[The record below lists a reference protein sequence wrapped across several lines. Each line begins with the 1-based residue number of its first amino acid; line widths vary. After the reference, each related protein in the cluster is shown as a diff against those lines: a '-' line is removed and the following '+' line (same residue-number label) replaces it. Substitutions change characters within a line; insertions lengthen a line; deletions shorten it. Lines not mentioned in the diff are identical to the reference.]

1 MASTWALPE
10 LTGARFF
17 DAWQLDGP
25 ALVVIVLMGAAYGY
39 GVRRK
44 ARAGERW
51 PLWRTAAFCVL
62 GLGTLVV
69 ATMSSLAVYDKVLFW
84 PAAVQNILLDLFA
97 PLGLALG
104 DPLGL
109 MPPQSRT
116 RRAFSSRPV
125 RALTYPLV
133 SSLLVLASELTIY
146 FTPYFA
152 TALGNPSV
160 RQLMHLQLLLTGCLF
175 VLPMLSRQELLPA
188 WCSHPVRA
196 ALVFFDGLF
205 DSVPGLVVMT
215 SGTLVAGHW
224 YDTHPRTWGPSVRHD
239 QMLGGGLML
248 TLAELVALPFLL
260 LVFAEWWRAERE
272 KTAALDARLDREAL
286 AAAAGT
292 PAPVSPGAA
301 VDRDPASGG
310 TACGETASG
319 GTAGGDTAPGA
330 AEPVPPPSVPEMT
343 RPWWETDQG
352 EVGTR
357 MRRRR

>member
-1 MASTWALPE
+1 MPSTLALPE
-10 LTGARFF
+10 LTGSRYF
-17 DAWQLDGP
+17 DAWQLDVP
-25 ALVVIVLMGAAYGY
+25 ALVVIVLLGAGYAY
-39 GVRRK
+39 GVRRRR
-44 ARAGERW
+44 RAGEPW
-51 PLWRTAAFCVL
+51 PLWRTAAFFVA
-62 GLGTLVV
+62 GLGILAV

-109 MPPQSRT
+109 ADPEGRL
-116 RRAFSSRPV
+116 RRAFASRPV

-133 SSLLVLASELTIY
+133 SSVLVLASELTIY

-152 TALGNPSV
+152 TALGNELV
-160 RQLMHLQLLLTGCLF
+160 LQLMHLQLVLTGCLF
-175 VLPMLSRQELLPA
+175 VLPMLSRQELLPS

-205 DSVPGLVVMT
+205 DSVPGIVVMT

-224 YDTHPRTWGPSVRHD
+224 YADHPRTWGPSLHRD

-248 TLAELVALPFLL
+248 TLAELVALPFIL
-260 LVFAEWWRAERE
+260 LVFLEWVRAERAR
-272 KTAALDARLDREAL
+272 TAELDARLDREAGL
-286 AAAAGT
+286 GVQAVPAPAGPADPAAVPAAAARTAAPVT
-292 PAPVSPGAA
+292 PAA
-301 VDRDPASGG
+301 
-310 TACGETASG
+310 ETAE
-319 GTAGGDTAPGA
+319 PGL
-330 AEPVPPPSVPEMT
+330 PPGIS

-352 EVGTR
+352 EVGSR

>member
-1 MASTWALPE
+1 VPSTQALPE
-10 LTGARFF
+10 LTGSRFF
-17 DAWQLDGP
+17 DSWRLDVP
-25 ALVVIVLMGAAYGY
+25 ALVVIVLLGACYAY
-39 GVRRK
+39 GVRRRR
-44 ARAGERW
+44 RAGEPW
-51 PLWRTAAFCVL
+51 PLWRTAAFFVA
-62 GLGTLVV
+62 GLGILAF

-109 MPPQSRT
+109 ADPAGRL
-116 RRAFSSRPV
+116 RRAFASRPV

-133 SSLLVLASELTIY
+133 SSVLVLASELTIY

-152 TALGNPSV
+152 HALGNALV
-160 RQLMHLQLLLTGCLF
+160 LQLMHLQLLLTGCLF

-205 DSVPGLVVMT
+205 DSVPGIVVMT

-224 YDTHPRTWGPSVRHD
+224 YAAHPRTWGPSLHHD

-248 TLAELVALPFLL
+248 TLAELVALPFIL
-260 LVFAEWWRAERE
+260 LVFLEWVRAERAR
-272 KTAALDARLDREAL
+272 TAELDARLDREAGL
-286 AAAAGT
+286 TARAVPARAAA
-292 PAPVSPGAA
+292 PAAQAATAATDGSPARTAA
-301 VDRDPASGG
+301 DPA
-310 TACGETASG
+310 E
-319 GTAGGDTAPGA
+319 PGL
-330 AEPVPPPSVPEMT
+330 PPGMS

-352 EVGTR
+352 EVGMR